1 MLIKEEKS
9 HPGKK
14 KSGTESEDRNKTVEL
29 PSVRH
34 RPKDKPNEQT
44 VIGMQGVKKLRMH
57 LDGELLRLKIE
68 EESFDQSDDYPL

>member
-1 MLIKEEKS
+1 M
-9 HPGKK
+9 
-14 KSGTESEDRNKTVEL
+14 EL